1 LTNKKYYGIIY
12 TERREVITMLNI
24 IEMIFE
30 VIILDPVFYLG
41 LPNLIPN
48 MKMALKKKKK
58 PP

>member
-1 LTNKKYYGIIY
+1 
-12 TERREVITMLNI
+12 MLNI

-30 VIILDPVFYLG
+30 VMILDPVFYLG

-58 PP
+58 PPQLKNNYSI

>member
-1 LTNKKYYGIIY
+1 LTNEKYYGIIY

-30 VIILDPVFYLG
+30 VMILDPVFYLG